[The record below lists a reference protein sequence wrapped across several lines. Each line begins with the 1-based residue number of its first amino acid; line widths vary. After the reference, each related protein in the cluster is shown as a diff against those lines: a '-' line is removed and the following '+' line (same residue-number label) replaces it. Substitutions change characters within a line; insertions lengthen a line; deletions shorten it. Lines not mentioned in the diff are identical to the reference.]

1 MSSLV
6 RIVVSFDG
14 DWKKTDQDNWRFTSL
29 KAKGLIVQKEITY
42 DELVKKVSELLQV
55 NCGSYKMDMKF
66 IVPGMVSM
74 PIAPIE
80 IQNDDDVRF
89 FISENLSNVD
99 NRTPLCVTLVRIS
112 PDSIQEYGEIEF
124 VGKYG
129 EKSPSSEDMARPPS
143 R

>member
-14 DWKKTDQDNWRFTSL
+14 DWKKTDQENWRFTGL

-55 NCGSYKMDMKF
+55 DCGSYKMEMKF

-112 PDSIQEYGEIEF
+112 PDSIQ
-124 VGKYG
+124 
-129 EKSPSSEDMARPPS
+129 
-143 R
+143 